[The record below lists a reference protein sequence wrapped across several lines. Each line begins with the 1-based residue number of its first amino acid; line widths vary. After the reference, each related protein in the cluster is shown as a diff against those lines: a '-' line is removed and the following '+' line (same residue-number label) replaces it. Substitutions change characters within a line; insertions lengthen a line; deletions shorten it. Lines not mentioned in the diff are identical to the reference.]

1 MPELVTAISSVPPG
15 AFNPTEGIEQVP
27 LSCWCTR
34 VVAEG
39 KKAFHFWE
47 KCHGGTVKDGVAL
60 AGESVTWHKSQDNAQ
75 ECYHAGKIGD
85 GSRARDRG
93 EILGEEPPDEP
104 TCNQDENS
112 LLEYQCQE
120 DGGSKENPASVAVQG
135 VGRLTAVEDPDG
147 NQVH

>member
-1 MPELVTAISSVPPG
+1 
-15 AFNPTEGIEQVP
+15 VP

-39 KKAFHFWE
+39 KKAFHSGN
-47 KCHGGTVKDGVAL
+47 CHFPKVKDGVAL
-60 AGESVTWHKSQDNAQ
+60 AGESVTRHKSQDNAQ
-75 ECYHAGKIGD
+75 ERYHAGEIGY

-112 LLEYQCQE
+112 LLKYQRQE
-120 DGGSKENPASVAVQG
+120 DGGRKENPASVAVEG

-147 NQVH
+147 DQIH